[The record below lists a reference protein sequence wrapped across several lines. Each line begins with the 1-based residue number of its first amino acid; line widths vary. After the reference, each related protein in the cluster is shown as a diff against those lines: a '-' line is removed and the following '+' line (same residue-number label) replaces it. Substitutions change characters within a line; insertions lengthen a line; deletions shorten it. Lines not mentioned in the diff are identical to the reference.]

1 MLEKF
6 NRFCSN
12 LEKQI
17 IKEQKEDDAFETSDE
32 MVSALNEKLSFDLFK
47 KDKDLIKKIKNTL
60 KDVRDEALDKFYDLS
75 LKDDVQNK
83 VISQIYHYIKEF

>member
-32 MVSALNEKLSFDLFK
+32 MVSALSEKLSFDLFK

-60 KDVRDEALDKFYDLS
+60 KDVREEALDKFYDLS
-75 LKDDVQNK
+75 LKDEVQNK
-83 VISQIYHYIKEF
+83 VIKQIYHYINEF